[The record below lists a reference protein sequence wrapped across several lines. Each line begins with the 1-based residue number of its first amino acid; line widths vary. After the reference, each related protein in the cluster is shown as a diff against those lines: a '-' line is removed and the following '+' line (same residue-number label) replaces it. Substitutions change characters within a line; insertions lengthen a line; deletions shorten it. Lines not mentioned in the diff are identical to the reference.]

1 MPRPVSFLPALVAV
15 LVAVLVPGL
24 ATTLPGVASAEPAGT
39 HDPERPGAAARVPA
53 QRPAPAPEDQDPLE
67 VSIDVLTPSY
77 FPARGTIRI
86 AGEVTN
92 HSDETWHAL
101 NLHPFVGADPITTS
115 AELETETDRA
125 AEEYV
130 GDRITIP
137 GNFDNVPSLAPGE
150 SARFSISLATRVMR
164 LSEPGVYWFGVHAL
178 GETDT
183 IPRDPVADGRARTF
197 VPLVPRTNRS
207 LPTALVVP
215 IRRHLERHPDGSIDD
230 VQGWSRDLATDG
242 ALRSLVDFGAS
253 AGSRP
258 LTWLVDPAVPAAVQA
273 LVAGNPE
280 RSLADTVEEEP
291 GDEVSEPESSGPA
304 AEPEPS
310 AGASPDPGPLPD
322 NPATAA
328 GAAWLDR
335 FREAV
340 TGNQVIALP
349 YGDVDVSAAAQ
360 HDPRAYQRARRRSG
374 GQLEPFGMET
384 TPAVSAPSGYVDPG
398 ALGTVSRRST
408 VLVSER
414 MFGDNPPAL
423 ARVDGR
429 RLVVTSTAAEGGPAP
444 GNPLGAIALR
454 QQILSEAAV
463 RLLSPGRKPLVVAL
477 PVDGLPSGAIG
488 FFQGLDVDWLD
499 LTDLDGLD
507 PRAGGTVA
515 QRRLDYPESQV
526 RRELDAANFAS
537 AAALVDSGTTLQNV
551 LLRNDEVAAA
561 VADEAL
567 STLSYAAR
575 DHPDAARVAAD
586 RSRGWIARQLGRIRI
601 QAPRAVTLSSSRGQF
616 AVTLTNSLDHPVSVR
631 VEAVLDAPMRIS
643 GPETIQIAANSRT
656 SVLLDAS
663 TPRLGVSNVQ
673 LLVTDE
679 DGTPLGSSDE
689 LPIRSGQVSQVIWL
703 IMGAGVALLFGAI
716 VVRLVRRLRRARR
729 VART

>member
-15 LVAVLVPGL
+15 L
-24 ATTLPGVASAEPAGT
+24 ATTLVGTAGSAEPAGAE
-39 HDPERPGAAARVPA
+39 DPGRPGAATRTAA
-53 QRPAPAPEDQDPLE
+53 HRPAPAPQDQDPLG

-77 FPARGTIRI
+77 VPAKGAIRV

-92 HSDETWHAL
+92 RSDETWHAV
-101 NLHPFVGADPITTS
+101 NLHPFVGTGPITTS
-115 AELETETDRA
+115 AELATETDRA
-125 AEEYV
+125 AAEYV

-150 SARFSISLATRVMR
+150 SARFSISLSTRVLA

-183 IPRDPVADGRARTF
+183 IPRDSVADGRARTF
-197 VPLVPRTNRS
+197 MPLVPRTNRS

-215 IRRHLERHPDGSIDD
+215 VRRHLQHRPDGSIDD
-230 VQGWSRDLATDG
+230 VQGWAHDLAPGG

-258 LTWLVDPAVPAAVQA
+258 LTWLVDPAVPDAVA
-273 LVAGNPE
+273 DLVAGNAA
-280 RSLADTVEEEP
+280 RSLADTVEEDP
-291 GDEVSEPESSGPA
+291 GDEVAEPESDGPS
-304 AEPEPS
+304 AEPSPS
-310 AGASPDPGPLPD
+310 ESPSEKPPSEDLPD
-322 NPATAA
+322 NAATAP
-328 GAAWLDR
+328 GAAWLNR

-340 TGNQVIALP
+340 TGNQVLALP
-349 YGDVDVSAAAQ
+349 YGDVDVSAAAERDSQ
-360 HDPRAYQRARRRSG
+360 AYQRARRRSG
-374 GQLEPFGMET
+374 GRLEPFDIDT
-384 TPAVSAPSGYVDPG
+384 TPAVSSPSGYVDPS
-398 ALGTVSRRST
+398 ALDSISRRST
-408 VLVSER
+408 VLVTER

-444 GNPLGAIALR
+444 GNRLGAIALR
-454 QQILSEAAV
+454 QQILCEAAV
-463 RLLSPGRKPLVVAL
+463 RLLAPGRKPLVVVL
-477 PVDGLPSGAIG
+477 PDEGLPAGAIG

-499 LTDLDGLD
+499 LTDLDGLG
-507 PRAGGTVA
+507 PRAGGTVR
-515 QRRLDYPESQV
+515 QGRLDYPESQV

-537 AAALVDSGTTLQNV
+537 ASALVDIGTTLQNV
-551 LLRNDEVAAA
+551 LLRNDEVAAE

-586 RSRGWIARQLGRIRI
+586 RSRAWISRQLGRIRV

-616 AVTLTNSLDHPVSVR
+616 AATLTNNLDHPVTVR
-631 VEAVLDAPMRIS
+631 IEAVLDEPMRIS

-663 TPRLGVSNVQ
+663 TSRLGVSNVQ
-673 LLVTDE
+673 LIVTDE

-716 VVRLVRRLRRARR
+716 VVRLVRRIRRARR
-729 VART
+729 AARA